1 MIPVYNSTEYLAR
14 TLESVLSQD
23 PGPDI
28 MQIEVVDGHSTVNL
42 PEPLVRKIAG
52 NRVDVFR
59 HPTPLSMSGN
69 WNLCVER
76 ARGEWVHLLHAD
88 DLVLPGFYSRLRES
102 LSGRHDVGAAFT
114 RWTTIDEA
122 DRFLW
127 QPPVE
132 RETAGVLLDSLDRIA
147 AAGIIQCASVVVQ
160 KSAYQ
165 EVGGFR
171 SDLSYMLD
179 WEMWVRLASRRPFWY
194 EPELLACYRVHTKSE
209 TSRLR
214 RLGEDLQDQLKGTA
228 IIKGYLAPGSKAR
241 SSLALRLIEVAK
253 GQLLLRQPLRA
264 IRTVLSALEMSCAPA
279 VILSMVRFLGWACA
293 GMAKA
298 LLKQL
303 GLRRRPSN
311 VDQAEDS

>member
-14 TLESVLSQD
+14 TLESILSQD
-23 PGPDI
+23 PGPAI

-42 PEPLVRKIAG
+42 PEPLVRRIAG
-52 NRVDVFR
+52 DRVGVFR

-69 WNLCVER
+69 WNLCIER
-76 ARGEWVHLLHAD
+76 ARGDWVHILHAD

-102 LSGRHDVGAAFT
+102 LSGRNDVSAAFT

-127 QPPVE
+127 QSPVE
-132 RETAGVLLDSLDRIA
+132 RETAGVLPDSLDRVA
-147 AAGIIQCASVVVQ
+147 AAGIIQCASIVVQ

-179 WEMWVRLASRRPFWY
+179 WEMWVRLAALRPFWY

-214 RLGEDLQDQLKGTA
+214 RLGEDLQDQVKGIA

-241 SSLALRLIEVAK
+241 SSLALRLMEIAR
-253 GQLLLRQPLRA
+253 GQIPLRQPRRA
-264 IRTVLSALEMSCAPA
+264 IRSLLFALRLSFTPD
-279 VILSMVRFLGWACA
+279 VIVSTVRFFGWACA
-293 GMAKA
+293 GSANM
-298 LLKQL
+298 LLKGV
-303 GLRRRPSN
+303 GLRRRDSN
-311 VDQAEDS
+311 